1 MNRPER
7 RCPECNAI
15 IKPGE
20 SFCLNCGATVQMEEN
35 AVQQEESAVEAE
47 ETRIEDFPNVTTD
60 SVPVSDG
67 DVISRSNITGSVYKT
82 NNTSVN
88 NTSNTTVN
96 DSSSTTTNNTRNV
109 NTNVINRSTSTN
121 TSNSNNVTNTT
132 NTIINQQAAPEF
144 CTVCGRSLNNSN
156 KARCPKC
163 QKTICSACLVSGK
176 NRCTECEK
184 KAVDEYRLAYQELL
198 YTTNGNIGVAGER
211 LMKRKAE
218 ELNVVDSARE
228 IEDDILAMFKG
239 STQQQPQQAENSKG
253 VGSLSG
259 RQPLTMS
266 KDDKKPGKGGG
277 SKFVLV
283 AVLLIA
289 AAGGYFYF
297 TGRDKGGEAVTETK
311 NEQMETK
318 KEVEVKKEAEPKK
331 EIEVKK
337 ETEPKKEAEPKKETR
352 TEPAVTQPK
361 AQETV
366 QTAKPAAKKIEEVA
380 KDSNYEEGMKAYEAN
395 NGVEAIKKFK
405 ASGSAKSKY
414 MIGVIY
420 ENGCGT
426 ITKNAMK
433 ARQAFK
439 EAAKLG
445 SEEAKAKL

>member
-1 MNRPER
+1 MNTPER

-20 SFCLNCGATVQMEEN
+20 SFCLNCGATVQ
-35 AVQQEESAVEAE
+35 QEESAVQAE
-47 ETRIEDFPNVTTD
+47 QSPIADFTNVTTD

-96 DSSSTTTNNTRNV
+96 DSSNTTTNNTSNV
-109 NTNVINRSTSTN
+109 NTNVINRSTS

-144 CTVCGRSLNNSN
+144 CTVCGRSLNDGN

-218 ELNVVDSARE
+218 ELNVIDSAKR

-239 STQQQPQQAENSKG
+239 STRQQAQPAQTEESKG

-259 RQPLTMS
+259 RKPLTMS
-266 KDDKKPGKGGG
+266 KDEKKTSKGGG
-277 SKFVLV
+277 SKLILAV
-283 AVLLIA
+283 VLLIA

-297 TGRDKGGEAVTETK
+297 IGNDKKADTVTEAK
-311 NEQMETK
+311 NEQIEA
-318 KEVEVKKEAEPKK
+318 KKEAEPKK
-331 EIEVKK
+331 EAEVKK
-337 ETEPKKEAEPKKETR
+337 ETEVKKVTEPKKEAEVKKV
-352 TEPAVTQPK
+352 AAAAQQATQAP
-361 AQETV
+361 V
-366 QTAKPAAKKIEEVA
+366 QTASSTAKKSEQVA
-380 KDSNYEEGMKAYEAN
+380 KDSNYEEGMKAYEAK

-405 ASGSAKSKY
+405 ASGSAKSQY

>member
-1 MNRPER
+1 
-7 RCPECNAI
+7 
-15 IKPGE
+15 
-20 SFCLNCGATVQMEEN
+20 
-35 AVQQEESAVEAE
+35 
-47 ETRIEDFPNVTTD
+47 
-60 SVPVSDG
+60 
-67 DVISRSNITGSVYKT
+67 
-82 NNTSVN
+82 
-88 NTSNTTVN
+88 
-96 DSSSTTTNNTRNV
+96 
-109 NTNVINRSTSTN
+109 
-121 TSNSNNVTNTT
+121 
-132 NTIINQQAAPEF
+132 
-144 CTVCGRSLNNSN
+144 
-156 KARCPKC
+156 
-163 QKTICSACLVSGK
+163 
-176 NRCTECEK
+176 
-184 KAVDEYRLAYQELL
+184 
-198 YTTNGNIGVAGER
+198 
-211 LMKRKAE
+211 
-218 ELNVVDSARE
+218 
-228 IEDDILAMFKG
+228 MF
-239 STQQQPQQAENSKG
+239 
-253 VGSLSG
+253 
-259 RQPLTMS
+259 
-266 KDDKKPGKGGG
+266 
-277 SKFVLV
+277 
-283 AVLLIA
+283 A

-352 TEPAVTQPK
+352 TEPAVSQPK

-366 QTAKPAAKKIEEVA
+366 QTAKPAAKKTEEVA

>member
-47 ETRIEDFPNVTTD
+47 ETRMEDFPNVTTD

-184 KAVDEYRLAYQELL
+184 KAVDEYRLAYQELI

-218 ELNVVDSARE
+218 ELNVVDSARR
-228 IEDDILAMFKG
+228 IEDDILALFKG
-239 STQQQPQQAENSKG
+239 STQHKPQQAQAEESKG

-259 RQPLTMS
+259 RKPLTMS
-266 KDDKKPGKGGG
+266 KDEKKTSGGGG
-277 SKFVLV
+277 SKLILVAIILV
-283 AVLLIA
+283 AVA
-289 AAGGYFYF
+289 GYFYF
-297 TGRDKGGEAVTETK
+297 TSSEKKAESVTETK
-311 NEQMETK
+311 NEQVETK
-318 KEVEVKKEAEPKK
+318 KEVEVKKN
-331 EIEVKK
+331 
-337 ETEPKKEAEPKKETR
+337 AEPKKETEVKTV
-352 TEPAVTQPK
+352 TEPEAKKETQPAVAEPEIQK
-361 AQETV
+361 P
-366 QTAKPAAKKIEEVA
+366 AKPAKPASPKAEPVVT
-380 KDSNYEEGMKAYEAN
+380 DNNYEEGMKAYAAN
-395 NGVEAIKKFK
+395 NGVEAIKRFK
-405 ASGSAKSKY
+405 ASGSAKSQY
-414 MIGVIY
+414 MIGIIY

-426 ITKNAMK
+426 IAKNAMK

>member
-1 MNRPER
+1 MNTTER

-15 IKPGE
+15 IKPNE
-20 SFCLNCGATVQMEEN
+20 SFCLNCGATVQQEEGS
-35 AVQQEESAVEAE
+35 AVQAE
-47 ETRIEDFPNVTTD
+47 QRPMEDFTNVTTD

-88 NTSNTTVN
+88 NTNTTTVN
-96 DSSSTTTNNTRNV
+96 DSSNTTTNNTKNV
-109 NTNVINRSTSTN
+109 NTNVINRNTS
-121 TSNSNNVTNTT
+121 TSNSNNVT

-144 CTVCGRSLNNSN
+144 CTVCGKSLNGNN

-163 QKTICSACLVSGK
+163 QKTICADCLVIGK

-184 KAVDEYRLAYQELL
+184 KAVDEYRLAYQELI

-218 ELNVVDSARE
+218 ELNVIDSAKK
-228 IEDDILAMFKG
+228 IEDDILALFK
-239 STQQQPQQAENSKG
+239 SSRREEPQQQPQSAQAEESKG

-259 RQPLTMS
+259 RKPLTMS
-266 KDDKKPGKGGG
+266 KDEKKTNKGGG
-277 SKFVLV
+277 SKFILV
-283 AVLLIA
+283 AILLIA
-289 AAGGYFYF
+289 VAGYFYF
-297 TGRDKGGEAVTETK
+297 TGGDKKAETVTDTK
-311 NEQMETK
+311 NEQA
-318 KEVEVKKEAEPKK
+318 EVKKEAEPKK

-366 QTAKPAAKKIEEVA
+366 QTTKPAPVKAETVV
-380 KDSNYEEGMKAYEAN
+380 KDNNYEDGMKAYEAN

-405 ASGSAKSKY
+405 ASGSAQSKY
-414 MIGVIY
+414 MIGIIY

-426 ITKNAMK
+426 IAKNAMK

>member
-1 MNRPER
+1 MNTKER

-20 SFCLNCGATVQMEEN
+20 SFCLNCGATVQHE
-35 AVQQEESAVEAE
+35 EESAVQAE
-47 ETRIEDFPNVTTD
+47 QRPMEDFPNVTTD

-88 NTSNTTVN
+88 NTNTTTIN
-96 DSSSTTTNNTRNV
+96 DSSNTTTNNTRNV
-109 NTNVINRSTSTN
+109 NTNVLNRSTS

-144 CTVCGRSLNNSN
+144 CTVCGKSLNGSN

-163 QKTICSACLVSGK
+163 QKTICSDCLVSGK

-184 KAVDEYRLAYQELL
+184 KAVDEYRLAYQELI

-218 ELNVVDSARE
+218 ELNVVDSAKK
-228 IEDDILAMFKG
+228 IEDDILALFK
-239 STQQQPQQAENSKG
+239 SSRREEPQQQPQSAQSEESKG
-253 VGSLSG
+253 VGALSG
-259 RQPLTMS
+259 RKPLTMS
-266 KDDKKPGKGGG
+266 KEEKKTNKGGG
-277 SKFVLV
+277 SKFI
-283 AVLLIA
+283 LIA
-289 AAGGYFYF
+289 IILIAVAGYFFF
-297 TGRDKGGEAVTETK
+297 TGSDRKADTAVETK
-311 NEQMETK
+311 NEQAEAK
-318 KEVEVKKEAEPKK
+318 QEVEAKQEAEVKRESEVKKEAE
-331 EIEVKK
+331 VKK
-337 ETEPKKEAEPKKETR
+337 ETK
-352 TEPAVTQPK
+352 TEPTVVAQPK
-361 AQETV
+361 AQEAV
-366 QTAKPAAKKIEEVA
+366 QTAKPAPVKAVTVA
-380 KDSNYEEGMKAYEAN
+380 KDNNYEDGMKAYEAN

-405 ASGSAKSKY
+405 ASGSAKSQY

-426 ITKNAMK
+426 IAKNAMK